1 MNGKSG
7 RRRTALV
14 GMIGAIALG
23 VGGLGASAAA
33 ATVLSPANIDPDQT
47 GSLTINKFVT
57 PDTPW
62 ELEANGKPIENL
74 PAGAMPLEGV
84 TFEIV
89 PVEAVGDVALDLT
102 TTEGWDAA
110 ADLVAGDVYRDY
122 AYGSAGDAFGFGS
135 PVSVTTG
142 ADGQAVASDLPLG
155 LYLVH
160 ETSAGNNPITH
171 DTAPFLVS
179 IPYPSV
185 DDSSW
190 IYDVWVYPKND
201 ISDEEIGKVVSV
213 PSEGV
218 QPATVD
224 WTITVP
230 LVGGETFEGI
240 KYLKVTD
247 KLDPRLTFVPGSE
260 TATLKRPNGESFDV
274 TDLSDPGFTYAF
286 TGQDMLF
293 ELSGEVTAILGPPM
307 SDTLELTFTTAVD
320 GAGIIENDATSWV
333 NDWTSTIVPG
343 EGPSTNW
350 APLTIYKHVNEDTDA
365 SLQGAVFEIRTDD
378 EGAPGELVG
387 TYTTDESGKF
397 SVNLWVGNDD
407 DITET
412 YWVVETKAPA
422 GYVLPAIAETKVDL
436 VADQEATVT
445 TLSISN
451 TAHEGPELPLTGA
464 SGQLLMTL
472 GGLALIL
479 VGGGAFLVAHRRKQ
493 SER

>member
-122 AYGSAGDAFGFGS
+122 AYGSAGYAFGS
-135 PVSVTTG
+135 PVSVTTD
-142 ADGQAVASDLPLG
+142 ADGQAVASDLSLG

-160 ETSAGNNPITH
+160 ETSAGNNPVTH
-171 DTAPFLVS
+171 ETPPFLVS

-201 ISDEEIGKVVSV
+201 ISDEEIGKAVSV

-230 LVGGETFEGI
+230 LVGGETLQGI

-247 KLDPRLTFVPGSE
+247 ELDSRLTFVPGSE
-260 TATLKRPNGESFDV
+260 TATLKGAGGESMDV

-293 ELSGEVTAILGPPM
+293 EMSGAVAAILSMPF
-307 SDTLELTFTTAVD
+307 DTLELTFTTAVD

-333 NDWTSTIVPG
+333 NDWTSTIDRG
-343 EGPSTNW
+343 DGPSTNW
-350 APLTIYKHVNEDTDA
+350 APLTIYKHANGDTDA
-365 SLQGAVFEIRTDD
+365 SLQGAVFEIYDD
-378 EGAPGELVG
+378 ADGAPGNLVG
-387 TYTTDESGKF
+387 TYTTDESGMI

-412 YWVVETKAPA
+412 YFVQEVKAPA
-422 GYVLPAIAETKVDL
+422 GYVLPAQAITQVDL

-445 TLSISN
+445 TLAISN
-451 TAHEGPELPLTGA
+451 TAHKGPELPLTGA

-479 VGGGAFLVAHRRKQ
+479 VGGGAFIVTNRRKQ